1 MYTDNYNK
9 FTTRNIYNCLYSNNI
24 SRGILTSTQPIP
36 KLDTE
41 NEEAYNNDNYNFRGK
56 QRSMW
61 DPINRSLGDEAAAIV
76 SDIEIGKVDILSMEN
91 ITRTI

>member
-9 FTTRNIYNCLYSNNI
+9 FTRNIYNFLYSNNI
-24 SRGILTSTQPIP
+24 SRGILTSSTKPIP

-76 SDIEIGKVDILSMEN
+76 SDIEIGRVDILSMEN